1 MKAVTHSGV
10 FHADEVMAIAILR
23 RVFPDVW
30 VVRTRDPQEIQSA
43 AHVVDVGGVY
53 EPGLGRFDHHQR
65 GFALVRDDEHG
76 TPYAAAGLVW
86 KLHGPKITSRWRE
99 IDEDLIAPIDRWDV
113 GDRDCGTMTPIS
125 VAVGLLNATDV
136 FDDSE
141 QSAAFEQA
149 VEFCAAILD
158 GKIRQEEEKARLE
171 LVYQQARLEAV
182 GGRATVAVLPE
193 FIPNAVN
200 RLAADVPSVRFV
212 IFPAGAEWR
221 VQGTPGNKL
230 REEWRGLDRDT
241 LEATSGIEGAVFVHP
256 AGFIGGATTLDG
268 VMAMAAASGA

>member
-1 MKAVTHSGV
+1 M
-10 FHADEVMAIAILR
+10 
-23 RVFPDVW
+23 
-30 VVRTRDPQEIQSA
+30 
-43 AHVVDVGGVY
+43 HVVDVGGVY
-53 EPGLGRFDHHQR
+53 EPALGRFDHHQR
-65 GFALVRDDEHG
+65 GFALVRDDEHS

-86 KLHGPKITSRWRE
+86 KLHGPWITRQCRKV
-99 IDEDLIAPIDRWDV
+99 DADLIAPIDRWDV
-113 GDRDCGTMTPIS
+113 GDRDCGTMMPLS

-136 FDDSE
+136 FDE
-141 QSAAFEQA
+141 AAQMAAFEQA

-182 GGRATVAVLPE
+182 GERATVAVLPE

-200 RLAADVPSVRFV
+200 RLASDVPSVRFV
-212 IFPAGAEWR
+212 IFPAGGEWR
-221 VQGTPGNKL
+221 VQGTPGNKI

-268 VMAMAAASGA
+268 VMAMAAASGV